1 MSEAETFA
9 FGSLEVG
16 VYGVARAGRSDGRA
30 SGLGLLFDGGEV
42 AAVRAE
48 SEAAEGGPAAGVET
62 VELEPGHRWRV
73 TFADAFALEFEALAP
88 PAELTAGGFEGR
100 EQLCRVRGT
109 AAGRPV
115 SCLGQRGL
123 ASGRPDWERVT
134 LARSVSAW
142 LGEDRAVAVTAVR
155 GARAR
160 DHAGE
165 SVAAGFVLD
174 GAPVGVDEAR
184 ISTTYDA
191 GGRQRHA
198 GLELFLAPDG
208 YPHRVAGEA
217 VCGTTL
223 DLGRLRLDT
232 AFFRWH
238 SEGRTGTGRYDLV
251 RHAEPR

>member
-1 MSEAETFA
+1 MNEAQTFA
-9 FGSLEVG
+9 FGSVEAGL
-16 VYGVARAGRSDGRA
+16 YGLARAGRSDGGA
-30 SGLGLLFDGGEV
+30 SGLGLLFDGIEV

-48 SEAAEGGPAAGVET
+48 GEAPEGTPAAGVEA
-62 VELEPGHRWRV
+62 VELEPERRWRV
-73 TFADAFALEFEALAP
+73 AFADAFALEFEALAP
-88 PAELTAGGFEGR
+88 PAELRAGDFEGR

-115 SCLGQRGL
+115 SGLGQRGL
-123 ASGRPDWERVT
+123 AWGRPDWERVT

-142 LGEDRAVAVTAVR
+142 LGDDRAVAVTAVR
-155 GARAR
+155 GARTR

-165 SVAAGFVLD
+165 SVAAGLVLD
-174 GAPVGVDEAR
+174 GAAVGVDEAR
-184 ISTTYDA
+184 LSTTYDA
-191 GGRQRHA
+191 EGRQRHA
-198 GLELFLAPDG
+198 GLELFLTPDG
-208 YPHRVAGEA
+208 YAHRVAGEA

-251 RHAEPR
+251 RHA